1 MGCFLGFE
9 GKCSQHFLSAR
20 VFKRSCHGLAVK
32 ANSIFILPGRAENR
46 RTELRMSETAMASKL
61 TDAHRSLVRA
71 KEAAKKRLE
80 ELDDERR
87 EIRASL
93 KSLEAALK
101 ALGRSNRRRA
111 TSRPVVDVDDNDEL
125 ASKAATDGS

>member
-1 MGCFLGFE
+1 M
-9 GKCSQHFLSAR
+9 
-20 VFKRSCHGLAVK
+20 
-32 ANSIFILPGRAENR
+32 AN
-46 RTELRMSETAMASKL
+46 KL

-87 EIRASL
+87 EIRASI

-101 ALGRSNRRRA
+101 ALGREYRRRV
-111 TSRPVVDVDDNDEL
+111 TSRPVIDVSVDDDDEVDNKT
-125 ASKAATDGS
+125 AIDGS

>member
-1 MGCFLGFE
+1 M
-9 GKCSQHFLSAR
+9 
-20 VFKRSCHGLAVK
+20 
-32 ANSIFILPGRAENR
+32 AN
-46 RTELRMSETAMASKL
+46 KL

-87 EIRASL
+87 EIRASI

-101 ALGRSNRRRA
+101 ALGRPNRRRA
-111 TSRPVVDVDDNDEL
+111 TSHPVVDVDVDDNDEL
-125 ASKAATDGS
+125 NSKAAIDGS

>member
-1 MGCFLGFE
+1 M
-9 GKCSQHFLSAR
+9 
-20 VFKRSCHGLAVK
+20 
-32 ANSIFILPGRAENR
+32 AN
-46 RTELRMSETAMASKL
+46 KL

-101 ALGRSNRRRA
+101 ALSRQNRRRA
-111 TSRPVVDVDDNDEL
+111 TSRPVIDVNVDDDDEVD
-125 ASKAATDGS
+125 SKAAIDGS

>member
-1 MGCFLGFE
+1 M
-9 GKCSQHFLSAR
+9 
-20 VFKRSCHGLAVK
+20 
-32 ANSIFILPGRAENR
+32 AN
-46 RTELRMSETAMASKL
+46 KL

-87 EIRASL
+87 EIKASI

-101 ALGRSNRRRA
+101 ALGRQNRRPA
-111 TSRPVVDVDDNDEL
+111 ISPPAVDINVDDDDDGDHEVNG
-125 ASKAATDGS
+125 KAAINGS